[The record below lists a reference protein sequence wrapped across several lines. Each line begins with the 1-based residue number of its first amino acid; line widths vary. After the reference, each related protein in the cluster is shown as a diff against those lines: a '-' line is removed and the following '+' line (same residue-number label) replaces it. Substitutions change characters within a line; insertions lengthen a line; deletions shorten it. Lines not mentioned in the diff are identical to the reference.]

1 MRRGYLILLCTLLVD
16 CHSSLIAQTVDN
28 LSLDGDL
35 IGGAL
40 DTEPEVGDLRYQFE
54 GLDLHQRDR
63 SEPRMNLL
71 QRIGSDY
78 RNFYDGGTLGALG
91 VGIAGHALVS
101 NTNADEWA
109 RAEYQEQVR
118 SIGTDE
124 VSEFIHGNKLFGE
137 GSYVL
142 PVFAAATLAGLPFD
156 EDSSGGQIG
165 EWGERSLRAV
175 LVGGPP
181 LLGLQYA
188 LGSSRP
194 GELDS
199 ASHWEP
205 FQDTNAVSGHAFM
218 GSIAFMSAAK
228 MTDRPALKAL
238 LYAGS
243 TLPALSRL
251 NDDDHYASQVI
262 LGWGL
267 AYLAVS
273 AVDDTYQV
281 DRPYSVLPGPVGDGL
296 GLHMMFEY

>member
-1 MRRGYLILLCTLLVD
+1 MRRGLSVLLCLAL
-16 CHSSLIAQTVDN
+16 HAWIALAVPAQ
-28 LSLDGDL
+28 SPSDL
-35 IGGAL
+35 ELEGLPIEA
-40 DTEPEVGDLRYQFE
+40 EPDVGDLRFQFE
-54 GLDLHQRDR
+54 GLDLAGREEEEQQF
-63 SEPRMNLL
+63 SLL
-71 QRIGSDY
+71 ERIGGDL
-78 RNFYDGGTLGALG
+78 RNFYDAPTLGLIG
-91 VGIAGHALVS
+91 VGVAGHALVS

-109 RAEYQEQVR
+109 RAEYQEQIR

-124 VSEFIHGNKLFGE
+124 VSEFVHGNKFFGE
-137 GSYVL
+137 GTYVL

-156 EDSSGGQIG
+156 RDSSGGRVG

-181 LLGLQYA
+181 MLGLQYA

-205 FQDTNAVSGHAFM
+205 FKDTNAVSGHAFM
-218 GSIAFMSAAK
+218 GSIGFLSAAK
-228 MTDRPALKAL
+228 MTDRPGLKAL

-243 TLPALSRL
+243 TLPALSRI
-251 NDDDHYASQVI
+251 NDDDHYASQVV

-273 AVDDTYQV
+273 AVDDTYREE
-281 DRPYSVLPGPVGDGL
+281 RPYRLLPGPVGDGL
-296 GLHMMFEY
+296 GVNVMFEY